1 MIRQSSLMAPY
12 IKHPATT
19 RGIMMDVML
28 CMAALYLIAAFYYGG
43 RAIMLGLVSMAVCM
57 LCEWLGSLLRL
68 ERHNPHD
75 ISALV
80 TGMMIPMMLPAGVP
94 YYIVIVADCFAILL
108 VKYAFGGTGYNLFN
122 PAAGGLLFVTLC
134 WPQTVFAYP
143 AIFSH
148 PEVFGEVTAR
158 TTNSI
163 AYVLHVGSVPS
174 TDMTSVMLGLHPGPM
189 GTLNGLVLLACMLF
203 LAARGSIRLWQPLI
217 TLGIVA
223 VFAAFFPRAAFSS
236 LQSMYY
242 EVFGTTALFGTVFML
257 SEPVTGATREE
268 GRLFSGIT
276 AGMLLSAFNYFGA
289 YQQSILFVVL
299 LMNVLNHYIDTV
311 TEKKMQEER
320 RARYA
325 KREALEND

>member
-1 MIRQSSLMAPY
+1 MIRQGLLMAPY

-19 RGIMMDVML
+19 RGIMLDVIL

-80 TGMMIPMMLPAGVP
+80 TGMMIPLMLPAGVP

-276 AGMLLSAFNYFGA
+276 AGLLLSAFNYFGA

-311 TEKKMQEER
+311 IEKKMQEER
-320 RARYA
+320 RARYV

>member
-19 RGIMMDVML
+19 RGIMLDVML

-80 TGMMIPMMLPAGVP
+80 TGMMIPLMLPAGVP

-223 VFAAFFPRAAFSS
+223 VFAAFSS

-276 AGMLLSAFNYFGA
+276 AGLLLSAFNYFGA

-325 KREALEND
+325 KREAIEND

>member
-19 RGIMMDVML
+19 RGIMLDVML

-80 TGMMIPMMLPAGVP
+80 TGMMIPLMLPAGVP
-94 YYIVIVADCFAILL
+94 YYIVIVAGCFAILL
-108 VKYAFGGTGYNLFN
+108 VKYAFGGTGFNLFN

-242 EVFGTTALFGTVFML
+242 EVFGTTVLFGTVFML

-276 AGMLLSAFNYFGA
+276 AGLLLSAFNYFGA

>member
-1 MIRQSSLMAPY
+1 MIRQSLLMAPY

-19 RGIMMDVML
+19 RGIMLDVML

-80 TGMMIPMMLPAGVP
+80 TGMMIPLMLPAGVP
-94 YYIVIVADCFAILL
+94 YYIVIVAGCFAILL

-223 VFAAFFPRAAFSS
+223 AFAAFFPRAAFSS
-236 LQSMYY
+236 LQSMFY

-276 AGMLLSAFNYFGA
+276 AGLLLSAFNYFGA

>member
-19 RGIMMDVML
+19 RGIMLDVML

-80 TGMMIPMMLPAGVP
+80 TGMMIPLMLPAGVP

-203 LAARGSIRLWQPLI
+203 LAARGSIRLWQPLT

-276 AGMLLSAFNYFGA
+276 AGLLLSAFNYFGA

>member
-12 IKHPATT
+12 IKHPITT
-19 RGIMMDVML
+19 RGIMLDVML
-28 CMAALYLIAAFYYGG
+28 CMAALYLIAAFYYGW
-43 RAIMLGLVSMAVCM
+43 RAILLGAVSMAVCM

-68 ERHNPHD
+68 ERHNAHD

-80 TGMMIPMMLPAGVP
+80 TGMMIPLMLTASIP
-94 YYIVIVADCFAILL
+94 YYMVIVADIFAILL

-134 WPQTVFAYP
+134 WPQQVFAYP
-143 AIFSH
+143 ATFSS
-148 PEVFGEVTAR
+148 PEVWGEVTVR

-163 AYVLHVGSVPS
+163 AYVLSMGSIPS

-189 GTLNGLVLLACMLF
+189 GTLNGLVLLACMLY

-217 TLGIVA
+217 TLGVVA
-223 VFAAFFPRAAFSS
+223 VFAAFFPRAGYSS
-236 LQSMYY
+236 LASMFY
-242 EVFGTTALFGTVFML
+242 EVFGTTALFGAVFML

-268 GRLFSGIT
+268 GK
-276 AGMLLSAFNYFGA
+276 LLSSIAAGLLLVGYNYFGA
-289 YQQSILFVVL
+289 YQQGILFVVL
-299 LMNVLNHYIDTV
+299 LMNVLNHHIDTI
-311 TEKKMQEER
+311 TEKKMQKER

-325 KREALEND
+325 KREAAGNQ

>member
-1 MIRQSSLMAPY
+1 
-12 IKHPATT
+12 
-19 RGIMMDVML
+19 
-28 CMAALYLIAAFYYGG
+28 
-43 RAIMLGLVSMAVCM
+43 
-57 LCEWLGSLLRL
+57 
-68 ERHNPHD
+68 
-75 ISALV
+75 
-80 TGMMIPMMLPAGVP
+80 MMIPLMLPAGVP

-276 AGMLLSAFNYFGA
+276 AGLLLSAFNYFGA

>member
-1 MIRQSSLMAPY
+1 MIRQSSMMAPY

-19 RGIMMDVML
+19 RGIMLDVML

-80 TGMMIPMMLPAGVP
+80 TGMMIPLMLPAGVP

-108 VKYAFGGTGYNLFN
+108 VKYAFGGTGFNLFN

-134 WPQTVFAYP
+134 WPQTIFAYP

-276 AGMLLSAFNYFGA
+276 AGLLLSAFNYFGA

-320 RARYA
+320 RARYV

>member
-1 MIRQSSLMAPY
+1 MIRQSLLMAPY

-19 RGIMMDVML
+19 RGIMLDVML

-57 LCEWLGSLLRL
+57 LCEWLGSLLLL

-80 TGMMIPMMLPAGVP
+80 TGMMIPLMLPAGVP

-276 AGMLLSAFNYFGA
+276 AGLLISAFNYFGA

>member
-19 RGIMMDVML
+19 RGIMLDVML

-80 TGMMIPMMLPAGVP
+80 TGMMIPLMLPAGVP
-94 YYIVIVADCFAILL
+94 YYIVIVAGCFTILL
-108 VKYAFGGTGYNLFN
+108 VKYAFGGTGFNLFN

-276 AGMLLSAFNYFGA
+276 AGLLLSAFNYFGA

>member
-19 RGIMMDVML
+19 RGIMLDVML

-80 TGMMIPMMLPAGVP
+80 TGMMIPLMLPAGVP

-257 SEPVTGATREE
+257 S
-268 GRLFSGIT
+268 LIH
-276 AGMLLSAFNYFGA
+276 
-289 YQQSILFVVL
+289 I
-299 LMNVLNHYIDTV
+299 
-311 TEKKMQEER
+311 
-320 RARYA
+320 
-325 KREALEND
+325 

>member
-1 MIRQSSLMAPY
+1 MIRQSLLMAPY

-19 RGIMMDVML
+19 RGIMLDVML

-43 RAIMLGLVSMAVCM
+43 RAIILGLVSMAVCM

-80 TGMMIPMMLPAGVP
+80 TGMMIPLMLPAGVP

-108 VKYAFGGTGYNLFN
+108 VKYAFGGPGYNLFN

-276 AGMLLSAFNYFGA
+276 AGLLLSAFNYFGA

>member
-1 MIRQSSLMAPY
+1 MIRQSLLMAPY

-19 RGIMMDVML
+19 RGIMLDVML

-80 TGMMIPMMLPAGVP
+80 TGMMIPLMLPAGVP

-158 TTNSI
+158 TT
-163 AYVLHVGSVPS
+163 YVLHVGSVPS

-276 AGMLLSAFNYFGA
+276 AGLLLSAFNYFGA

>member
-1 MIRQSSLMAPY
+1 MIRQSLLMAPY

-19 RGIMMDVML
+19 RGIMLDVML

-80 TGMMIPMMLPAGVP
+80 TGMMIPLMLPAGVP

-122 PAAGGLLFVTLC
+122 PAAGGRLFVTLC
-134 WPQTVFAYP
+134 WPQTVFANP
-143 AIFSH
+143 AIVSH
-148 PEVFGEVTAR
+148 PEGFGEVTAR

-276 AGMLLSAFNYFGA
+276 AGLLLSAFNYFGA

-325 KREALEND
+325 KREAIEND

>member
-1 MIRQSSLMAPY
+1 MIRQSLLMAPY

-19 RGIMMDVML
+19 RGIMLDVML

-80 TGMMIPMMLPAGVP
+80 TGMMIPLMLPAGVP

-108 VKYAFGGTGYNLFN
+108 VKYAFGGTGYYLYN
-122 PAAGGLLFVTLC
+122 PAAGGVLFVTLC

-203 LAARGSIRLWQPLI
+203 LAARGSIRLWQPLT

-276 AGMLLSAFNYFGA
+276 AGLLLSAFNYFGA

>member
-1 MIRQSSLMAPY
+1 MIRQSLLMAPY

-19 RGIMMDVML
+19 RGIMLDVML

-80 TGMMIPMMLPAGVP
+80 TGMMIPLMLPAGVP

-223 VFAAFFPRAAFSS
+223 VFAAFSRGRPFPPFSRCTMRYSAPRRCSAPS
-236 LQSMYY
+236 LCFRS
-242 EVFGTTALFGTVFML
+242 
-257 SEPVTGATREE
+257 R
-268 GRLFSGIT
+268 
-276 AGMLLSAFNYFGA
+276 
-289 YQQSILFVVL
+289 
-299 LMNVLNHYIDTV
+299 
-311 TEKKMQEER
+311 
-320 RARYA
+320 
-325 KREALEND
+325 

>member
-1 MIRQSSLMAPY
+1 MLYTLSY
-12 IKHPATT
+12 I
-19 RGIMMDVML
+19 
-28 CMAALYLIAAFYYGG
+28 
-43 RAIMLGLVSMAVCM
+43 
-57 LCEWLGSLLRL
+57 
-68 ERHNPHD
+68 
-75 ISALV
+75 
-80 TGMMIPMMLPAGVP
+80 
-94 YYIVIVADCFAILL
+94 
-108 VKYAFGGTGYNLFN
+108 
-122 PAAGGLLFVTLC
+122 FV
-134 WPQTVFAYP
+134 F
-143 AIFSH
+143 
-148 PEVFGEVTAR
+148 
-158 TTNSI
+158 
-163 AYVLHVGSVPS
+163 VGSVPS

-268 GRLFSGIT
+268 GRRFSGIT
-276 AGMLLSAFNYFGA
+276 AGLLRAGSAHIRA
-289 YQQSILFVVL
+289 ERPRPDVRVSILFVVL

>member
-1 MIRQSSLMAPY
+1 MIRQSLLMAPY

-19 RGIMMDVML
+19 RGIMLDVML

-43 RAIMLGLVSMAVCM
+43 RAIILGLVSMAVCM

-80 TGMMIPMMLPAGVP
+80 TGMMIPLMLPAGVP

-203 LAARGSIRLWQPLI
+203 LAARSSIRLWQPLI

-276 AGMLLSAFNYFGA
+276 AGLLLSAFNYFGA

-320 RARYA
+320 RTRYA

>member
-1 MIRQSSLMAPY
+1 MIRQSLLMAPY

-19 RGIMMDVML
+19 RGIMLDVML

-80 TGMMIPMMLPAGVP
+80 TGMMIPLMLPAGVP
-94 YYIVIVADCFAILL
+94 YYIVIVAGCFAILL

-217 TLGIVA
+217 TMGIVA

-236 LQSMYY
+236 LQSMFY

-276 AGMLLSAFNYFGA
+276 AGLLLSAFNYFGA

>member
-19 RGIMMDVML
+19 RGIMLDVML

-80 TGMMIPMMLPAGVP
+80 TGMMIPLMLPAGVP

-108 VKYAFGGTGYNLFN
+108 VKYAFGGTGFNLFN

-143 AIFSH
+143 TIFSH

-276 AGMLLSAFNYFGA
+276 AGLLLSAFNYFGA

>member
-1 MIRQSSLMAPY
+1 MIRQSLLMAPY

-19 RGIMMDVML
+19 RGIMLDVML

-80 TGMMIPMMLPAGVP
+80 TGMMIPLMLPAGVP
-94 YYIVIVADCFAILL
+94 YYIVVVADCFAILL

-174 TDMTSVMLGLHPGPM
+174 TDVTSVMLGLHPGPM

-276 AGMLLSAFNYFGA
+276 AGLLLSAFNYFGA

>member
-1 MIRQSSLMAPY
+1 MIRQSLLMAPY

-19 RGIMMDVML
+19 RGIMLDVML

-80 TGMMIPMMLPAGVP
+80 TGMMIPLMLPAGVP

-189 GTLNGLVLLACMLF
+189 GTVNGLVLLACMLF

-257 SEPVTGATREE
+257 SEPVTREE
-268 GRLFSGIT
+268 GRPFSGIT
-276 AGMLLSAFNYFGA
+276 AGLLLSAFNYFGA

-311 TEKKMQEER
+311 IEKKMQEER
-320 RARYA
+320 RARYV

>member
-1 MIRQSSLMAPY
+1 MIRQSLLMAPY

-19 RGIMMDVML
+19 RGIMLDVML

-80 TGMMIPMMLPAGVP
+80 TGMMIPLMLPAGVP

-108 VKYAFGGTGYNLFN
+108 VKYAFGGTGFNLFN

-276 AGMLLSAFNYFGA
+276 AGLLLSAFNYFGA

-320 RARYA
+320 RARYV